1 MTTTELFT
9 ALFTA
14 IGAGDDAA
22 LTALLDADRS
32 LAEAKNEQ
40 GLSALVFALY
50 HRRRDL
56 AERLA
61 AARRSPL
68 ELTEAAALGRLDRV
82 REIVTRAPVTVAERS
97 GDGFTAL
104 HYAAFFD
111 HPEVVALLL
120 DQGADVHAEAAN
132 PTRVQPLHSA
142 VAARGF
148 EVTRRLLVQGAD
160 PNARQ
165 QGGFTPL
172 QGAAGA
178 DRRDL
183 VELLLAHGARREDRA
198 DDGRTAA
205 EVARDKGHT
214 EMAAFLAIGL
224 G

>member
-9 ALFTA
+9 AIA
-14 IGAGDDAA
+14 AGDEAA
-22 LTALLDADRS
+22 LSAALEADPG
-32 LAEAKNEQ
+32 LAEATNDQ
-40 GLSALVFALY
+40 GLSALVFSLY

-68 ELTEAAALGRLDRV
+68 TFPEAAALGRLERV
-82 REIVTRAPVTVAERS
+82 RELLTQELGTIEERS
-97 GDGFTAL
+97 ADGFTAL
-104 HYAAFFD
+104 HYGAFFD
-111 HPEVVALLL
+111 HPELVAVLLEH
-120 DQGADVHAEAAN
+120 GADVASEAAN
-132 PTRVQPLHSA
+132 PSRVQPLHSA
-142 VAARGF
+142 IAARGF
-148 EVTRRLLVQGAD
+148 EVTRLLLVHGAD

-183 VELLLAHGARREDRA
+183 VELLLAHGARRDDRA

-205 EVARDKGHT
+205 DVARDKGHA
-214 EMAAFLAIGL
+214 EMAAFLSVGL
-224 G
+224 AAGSG

>member
-9 ALFTA
+9 ALA
-14 IGAGDDAA
+14 AGDEAA
-22 LTALLDADRS
+22 VSALLEADPS
-32 LAEAKNEQ
+32 LAQATNEQ

-61 AARRSPL
+61 TVRRSPL
-68 ELTEAAALGRLDRV
+68 TLTEAAALGRLERV
-82 REIVTRAPVTVAERS
+82 REAVMGAPETLAERS

-111 HPEVVALLL
+111 HPEVLALLL
-120 DQGADVHAEAAN
+120 DHGADVHAEAAN
-132 PTRVQPLHSA
+132 PSRVQPLHSA
-142 VAARGF
+142 IAARGF
-148 EVTRRLLVQGAD
+148 EVTRLLLVHGAD

-183 VELLLAHGARREDRA
+183 VELLLAHGARPEDRA

-205 EVARDKGHT
+205 DVARDKGHA
-214 EMAAFLAIGL
+214 EMAAFLVDPPR
-224 G
+224 